1 MPRARY
7 LASTL
12 SFLAATMFLAACT
25 SPHGATVDDKRAAVR
40 NMRDQTLAQLYVRN
54 PQLRDKMDNAV
65 GYAVFTN
72 LNMFVLAVGGGDGY
86 GVAVDRAGKET
97 FMRVGTIG
105 GGIGMGMRDFRTV
118 FLFRTQGALN
128 RFVEAGWE
136 FSLTSA
142 AGAQTTDRGATAQ
155 ATASVSSSGHQ
166 SATMATENTESTAAA
181 AAAAEEGVEVYQLT
195 QAGLA
200 LGAAALGTRYFIDS
214 DLN

>member
-1 MPRARY
+1 MRPIRS
-7 LASTL
+7 LAL
-12 SFLAATMFLAACT
+12 LPALALITVACT
-25 SPHGATVDDKRAAVR
+25 NPHGATVDDKRSAVR
-40 NMRDQTLAQLYVRN
+40 NMRDQTLTQLYVRN
-54 PQLRDKMDNAV
+54 PELREKMDSAV

-72 LNMFVLAVGGGDGY
+72 LNVFVLALGGGDGY

-97 FMRVGTIG
+97 FMQVGTIG

-118 FLFRTQGALN
+118 FLFRTQAALD

-142 AGAQTTDRGATAQ
+142 AGAQTTNSGATAQ

-166 SATMATENTESTAAA
+166 SATMATESTESTKAA

>member
-7 LASTL
+7 LA
-12 SFLAATMFLAACT
+12 LASALAFLAACT
-25 SPHGATVDDKRAAVR
+25 GPRGATVDDKRSAVR
-40 NMRDQTLAQLYVRN
+40 NMRDQTLTQLYVRN
-54 PQLRDKMDNAV
+54 PQLRETMDNAV

-118 FLFRTQGALN
+118 FFFRTQAALD

-166 SATMATENTESTAAA
+166 SATMATESTDATKAA

-195 QAGLA
+195 QTGVA
-200 LGAAALGTRYFIDS
+200 LGAAALGTRYFLDS
-214 DLN
+214 ELN